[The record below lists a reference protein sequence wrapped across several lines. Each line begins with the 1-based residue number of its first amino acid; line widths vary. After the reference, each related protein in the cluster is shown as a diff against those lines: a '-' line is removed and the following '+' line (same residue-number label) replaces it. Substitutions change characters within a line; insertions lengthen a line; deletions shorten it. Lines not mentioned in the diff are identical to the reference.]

1 MARSIIID
9 TDPGQDDAVAILTAL
24 ASPEDFDVLGIV
36 GVAGNVPLNLSVKN
50 ALKIVELSGR
60 TDVKVYAGC
69 DRPMKRELV
78 TAEYVHG
85 KTGLDGPTL
94 PEPNL
99 TAEKAHGVNFIIDMV
114 RHNAEQTVTLCALGP
129 LTNIATAFTQA
140 PDIVPMVE
148 QIVLMGGGYFEQGN
162 TTPAAE
168 FNIYVDP
175 HAADIV
181 FRSGVPITQVPL
193 DLSHQMLT
201 TNARIA
207 KFRGLGN
214 RAGVATAELLEF
226 FERFDE
232 QKYGQEGGPLH
243 DPCVIAWLLKPELFE
258 GRQINVEIE
267 TQSELTMGATV
278 ADYWR
283 ITDRRK
289 NVFFLRSGDAEGY
302 YDLLA
307 ERIGRLP

>member
-60 TDVKVYAGC
+60 TDVRVYAGC

-94 PEPNL
+94 PEPKL
-99 TAEKAHGVNFIIDMV
+99 TAEKAHGVSFIIDMI
-114 RHNAEQTVTLCALGP
+114 RNNAEQTVTLCALGP

-140 PDIVPMVE
+140 PDIVPMVKE
-148 QIVLMGGGYFEQGN
+148 IVLMGGGYFEQGN

>member
-1 MARSIIID
+1 MRKRAQAFCHSVRVSKLCARPPLYWIGLKDHPFSDIYVYERVERQYGMSAAEYLDAIKPDLVI
-9 TDPGQDDAVAILTAL
+9 TDA
-24 ASPEDFDVLGIV
+24 
-36 GVAGNVPLNLSVKN
+36 
-50 ALKIVELSGR
+50 KIATDRRVERLLYNELDSR
-60 TDVKVYAGC
+60 ARY
-69 DRPMKRELV
+69 ELV
-78 TAEYVHG
+78 
-85 KTGLDGPTL
+85 
-94 PEPNL
+94 
-99 TAEKAHGVNFIIDMV
+99 V

-302 YDLLA
+302 YDMLA